1 LTGRFPQE
9 NELAV
14 LLDLRAIELE
24 KFKKSPEKME
34 GWLDKGAY
42 PIKEKPDRYQ
52 WAANTVV
59 ASAILNADATIT
71 KR

>member
-1 LTGRFPQE
+1 M
-9 NELAV
+9 A
-14 LLDLRAIELE
+14 
-24 KFKKSPEKME
+24 
-34 GWLDKGAY
+34 GWLNTGAY
-42 PIKEKPDRYQ
+42 LVKENPDQYE